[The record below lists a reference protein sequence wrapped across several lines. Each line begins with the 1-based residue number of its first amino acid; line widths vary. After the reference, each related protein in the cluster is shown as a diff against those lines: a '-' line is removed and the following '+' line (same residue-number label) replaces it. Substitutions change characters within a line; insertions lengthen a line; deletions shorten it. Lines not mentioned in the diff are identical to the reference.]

1 MSPVLTIDDLAFEVR
16 HSASRKTLGLTVGRM
31 GELVLSAPPGVPDE
45 QLREFV
51 MRKRLW
57 VYKQLARKEALQH
70 VVRRKVFTDGE
81 GFTYLGRT
89 HRLRLVDGPEGPI
102 KLTGGRFVMPKVM
115 AYNGEAH
122 MIRWYSE
129 RAKPWLESKV
139 KAYADRMEVTP
150 SGITVQDLG
159 YRWGS
164 CGKGGRLYFHWKTI
178 LLPARIAEYVV
189 VHELAHLHEP
199 HHTPEFWLRV
209 ERAMPDYERRKTWLA
224 EHGMSV
230 EGIQA

>member
-70 VVRRKVFTDGE
+70 VVRHKVFTDGE
-81 GFTYLGRT
+81 GFAYLGRNY
-89 HRLRLVDGPEGPI
+89 RLRLVDGPEGPI

-115 AYNGEAH
+115 APNGEAH

-150 SGITVQDLG
+150 SGVTVQDLG

-230 EGIQA
+230 EGLKA